1 MRLHRGGHAHGLC
14 YGHDVGRDRRRGRGL
29 GATADFGEEGDDLV
43 VATIKLENAGV
54 PTAGGL
60 KVHPESGDVAQVP
73 ERDEVLRVD
82 SQRGLKGGA
91 GFLEPTGL
99 EEALTVHDQPVHVA
113 GLFAEVFFAQEDRPV
128 NEAGLAVLVGQRREE
143 APRVLVVALPKVVD
157 AVGCGHAEYSVKGSR
172 GREHPRSNY
181 HSS

>member
-1 MRLHRGGHAHGLC
+1 MRD
-14 YGHDVGRDRRRGRGL
+14 GHDVGRDRRRGRGL

-113 GLFAEVFFAQEDRPV
+113 GLFAEGETVVQDVDCVNTSYPGFYKQLEQVIKDSADPGTPV
-128 NEAGLAVLVGQRREE
+128 IQGLPASE
-143 APRVLVVALPKVVD
+143 
-157 AVGCGHAEYSVKGSR
+157 
-172 GREHPRSNY
+172 
-181 HSS
+181 